1 MNGIIIMMS
10 TEYTEIEDIFP
21 RTTFLILA
29 ITLIAADVAILACTL
44 ADIGTSM
51 WQFYIMTLIVI
62 LVIPFCYFLKVRI
75 VIEDGKLNAGILRMF
90 TVPLDHVIDVKTGD
104 IDILRNYSGW
114 GIKKVRFK
122 TFACPGSDSAVSVK
136 LKGRIVLT
144 VTTNDPEVLSRI
156 LMENVEA
163 E

>member
-29 ITLIAADVAILACTL
+29 ITL
-44 ADIGTSM
+44 
-51 WQFYIMTLIVI
+51 TLIVI

-122 TFACPGSDSAVSVK
+122 TFACPGIDSAVSVK

>member
-1 MNGIIIMMS
+1 M
-10 TEYTEIEDIFP
+10 
-21 RTTFLILA
+21 
-29 ITLIAADVAILACTL
+29 
-44 ADIGTSM
+44 
-51 WQFYIMTLIVI
+51 
-62 LVIPFCYFLKVRI
+62 
-75 VIEDGKLNAGILRMF
+75 
-90 TVPLDHVIDVKTGD
+90 
-104 IDILRNYSGW
+104 

-122 TFACPGSDSAVSVK
+122 TFACPGIDSAVSVK

>member
-1 MNGIIIMMS
+1 MP

-21 RTTFLILA
+21 MPTFLILA
-29 ITLIAADVAILACTL
+29 FTLVAMDVAILACTL

-51 WQFYIMTLIVI
+51 WQFYAMAAITV
-62 LVIPFCYFLKVRI
+62 LVLPFCYLLKLRI
-75 VIEDGKLNAGILRMF
+75 IVEDGKINAGILRMF

-122 TFACPGSDSAVSVK
+122 TFACPGIDTAVSVK
-136 LKGRIVLT
+136 LKGRVILT
-144 VTTNDPEVLSRI
+144 VTTNDPDVLRDI
-156 LMENVEA
+156 LLEGRGVQ
-163 E
+163 

>member
-1 MNGIIIMMS
+1 M
-10 TEYTEIEDIFP
+10 
-21 RTTFLILA
+21 
-29 ITLIAADVAILACTL
+29 
-44 ADIGTSM
+44 
-51 WQFYIMTLIVI
+51 
-62 LVIPFCYFLKVRI
+62 
-75 VIEDGKLNAGILRMF
+75 IEDGKLNAGILRMF

-122 TFACPGSDSAVSVK
+122 TFACPGIDSAVSVK